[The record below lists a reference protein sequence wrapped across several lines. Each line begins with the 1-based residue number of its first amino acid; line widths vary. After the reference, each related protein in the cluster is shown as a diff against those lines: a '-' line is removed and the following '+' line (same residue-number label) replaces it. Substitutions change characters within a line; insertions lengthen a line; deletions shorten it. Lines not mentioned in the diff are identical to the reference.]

1 MAINKYKIVNNTI
14 IKKAKKGSPDT
25 TCSGPSVTMGTGN
38 IFEKKYLQTNSQVNF
53 RKSNSN
59 KSKQ

>member
-1 MAINKYKIVNNTI
+1 M
-14 IKKAKKGSPDT
+14 KKGFSDT
-25 TCSGPSVTMGTGN
+25 TCSGPSVTKETRN
-38 IFEKKYLQTNSQVNF
+38 IFEKKYLQTNSQLNF